1 MQPRQPFLP
10 NLPTGAAHA
19 LGLLCALVVIALSYG
34 AVYRPLAEWRQSL
47 AQQAALVKVKLTE
60 SKSIRQQHT
69 ESKQKLQELLASVK
83 EVNRRAP
90 DQPREGE
97 FLGDISRLATDKGV
111 EINDFRRGTVSEKET
126 YSSVSILVTGE
137 ATHQGLCGLLEGISQ
152 LPRLASLTHLQI
164 RSGTTPDN
172 YPIEL
177 HYSLYYGMTPT
188 E

>member
-10 NLPTGAAHA
+10 NLPIGATHA
-19 LGLLCALVVIALSYG
+19 LGFLCALVVVALSYG
-34 AVYRPLAEWRQSL
+34 AVYRPLAEWRKGV
-47 AQQAALVKVKLTE
+47 AERAELVKVKLTE
-60 SKSIRQQHT
+60 GQTIRQQHS
-69 ESKQKLQELLASVK
+69 ESKQELQNLLASVK

-97 FLGDISRLATDKGV
+97 FLGDISRLAIAHDV
-111 EINDFRRGTVSEKET
+111 QINDFRRGTVSENAT

-137 ATHQGLCGLLEGISQ
+137 ATHEGLCELLEEVSQ
-152 LPRLASLTHLQI
+152 LPRLASLTRL
-164 RSGTTPDN
+164 RVTPGN
-172 YPIEL
+172 SSHAYPIEL

>member
-19 LGLLCALVVIALSYG
+19 LGFLCALVVIAISYG
-34 AVYRPLAEWRQSL
+34 AVYRPLADWRQSL
-47 AQQAALVKVKLTE
+47 SAQAALVKVKLAE
-60 SKSIRQQHT
+60 SRVIRHQHT
-69 ESKQKLQELLASVK
+69 ESKQKLQNLLASVK
-83 EVNRRAP
+83 EVNSRAP

-97 FLGDISRLATDKGV
+97 FLGDISRLATAKGV
-111 EINDFRRGTVSEKET
+111 QINDFRRGTVSENET

-137 ATHQGLCGLLEGISQ
+137 GTHEGLCELLEEVSQ
-152 LPRLASLTHLQI
+152 LPRLASLTSL
-164 RSGTTPDN
+164 RVSSGTTPNN

-177 HYSLYYGMTPT
+177 HYSLYYGMTPA